1 MQPVHIDSVD
11 RKILHLLQSEP
22 GINAAAI
29 GERIGLSQ
37 SAVWRRMQGLRDE
50 GIIREQPVKIDREK
64 IGLNTMVFAHVK
76 LTSHGRSNLAAF
88 AEAVRSY
95 PQVLDCYVLLGN
107 VDFLLRIVTE
117 DIKAY
122 EQFFF
127 EKLSQLPGIQE
138 IGAADLGARPGIG
151 DAVALRPG
159 IAGIDV
165 DLPGSRAPC
174 ASFDTR
180 NDRGQAANGG
190 LALDASRE
198 SGADDRLRDQ
208 RLAGSDGLP
217 GMQQSEP
224 RRDACAGG

>member
-1 MQPVHIDSVD
+1 MQSVHIDSVD

-88 AEAVRSY
+88 AESVRSY

-138 IGAADLGARPGIG
+138 INSSI
-151 DAVALRPG
+151 ALSE
-159 IAGIDV
+159 IKHSTV
-165 DLPGSRAPC
+165 LPI
-174 ASFDTR
+174 
-180 NDRGQAANGG
+180 
-190 LALDASRE
+190 
-198 SGADDRLRDQ
+198 
-208 RLAGSDGLP
+208 
-217 GMQQSEP
+217 
-224 RRDACAGG
+224 